1 MKKLIIFDM
10 DGTLLDSGESLA
22 NSLNF
27 TLNKLG
33 LKTYEVSLIKT
44 WVGNG
49 ASVLIKRGLV
59 GKKEFSENEINQDL
73 FKKAKDIFLTHYG
86 QTLTNGVRLFDGV
99 KETLEYFYNK
109 GIFLAVATNK
119 PIQFTIPLLKYFNI
133 DTFFSKIVADDGK
146 ILKKPNPDMILNI
159 LNELNI
165 NKNEAIMVGD
175 SYNDLN
181 SAKSA
186 KIDFIG
192 VSFGYTD
199 VKLEGIIVDD
209 FRELKRIIKC

>member
-10 DGTLLDSGESLA
+10 DGTLLDSGESLT

-59 GKKEFSENEINQDL
+59 GKKEFSENEINQEL
-73 FKKAKDIFLTHYG
+73 FKKAREIFLNHYG

-99 KETLEYFYNK
+99 KETLEYFYKK
-109 GIFLAVATNK
+109 GVFLAVATNK
-119 PIQFTIPLLKYFNI
+119 PIQFTIPLLKYFKI
-133 DTFFSKIVADDGK
+133 DKFFSKIVADDGK
-146 ILKKPNPDMILNI
+146 IAKKPSGEMILKI
-159 LNELNI
+159 LNDLNF
-165 NKNEAIMVGD
+165 KKEEALMVGD
-175 SYNDLN
+175 SYNDLYASN
-181 SAKSA
+181 NA

-199 VKLEGIIVDD
+199 VKLEGIVVDD
-209 FRELKRIIKC
+209 FKELKRIIKC